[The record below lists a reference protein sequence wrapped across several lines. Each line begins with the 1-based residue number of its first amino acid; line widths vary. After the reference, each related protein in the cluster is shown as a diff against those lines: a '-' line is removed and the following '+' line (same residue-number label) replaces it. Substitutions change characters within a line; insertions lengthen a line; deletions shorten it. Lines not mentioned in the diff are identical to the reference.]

1 MKKILSNL
9 SVLALALLP
18 LTYLFQKE
26 SPREDWKAYLKSHPY
41 SQNSN
46 LSVSDLEKLPK
57 RDRPDLA
64 MQQNFLMTVDPKTG
78 EVPVDRLVKA
88 FEKQKSFRAQ
98 YDVISNVTWVEKG
111 PNNIGGRTRALMWD
125 PNDSNNE
132 KLWAAGVAGGIWFNN
147 DITDINS
154 SWQNV
159 DDFMAN
165 LAITTLAYDPTN
177 TQIFYAGTGEGF
189 FNGDAVRGAGIFK
202 STDGGSNWALISD
215 TETSDFN
222 YVQKVVVAGTGTILA
237 ATRTGIFR
245 STDGENFSSVSA
257 GDFGDLE
264 LASNGDVYA
273 GSLFSG
279 DVLRSTDDGVSWSTI
294 TPSGTSSS
302 RIELAVAPSASDA
315 TETTVLYAVGEQSSN
330 VGFLKKSTDGGANWS
345 DITIPNYRSQDCS
358 ESSSDFTR
366 GQAWYDLILAVKPTD
381 ENVLL
386 AGGINVSKSADGGAT
401 MSEVSYWTFPGNSCD
416 TYVHA
421 DIHNILFRPGNPDE
435 AVIGS
440 DGGVSYSS
448 NVGSSNDPTFS
459 ERNKDYNVT
468 QFYSVAAQ
476 NTIDVNYFLA
486 GAQDNGTQQFTDA
499 GGLSTVDI
507 FGGDGAFCFIDQDNN
522 NLQISSYVYN
532 VYGLHNASGTQV
544 ATLANDQN
552 SGRFINPADY
562 DNFTNILYSAG
573 NSNELKR
580 ISGIASTPN
589 SQETISISINSET
602 ISAIRA
608 DANLENRIFIG
619 TGSGGIYRIDDA
631 HDTPT
636 VTEITSNVSTGGYI
650 SSIDI
655 GSSDDELIVTFSNYG
670 VTSVW
675 YTDDGGANWSNKDND
690 GSLPDMPVRW
700 ALFNPN
706 NSQEVLLAT
715 ELGVWSTSDITATNP
730 GWGQSSDN
738 LANVRC
744 DMLQHR
750 TSDNLVVVATHGR
763 GIFTSNVFDGIATPT
778 DFVVSQDG
786 SGINL
791 TWVDNSDLEDN
802 YVVERLVG
810 DETDYTILATLA
822 ANTTTYI
829 DSEVASNQTISYRVY
844 GTSAIK
850 ADSRIAES
858 SILSIPAVPVL
869 DEASNVTSTE
879 FTISWTVTD
888 EASQFVLDVSE
899 NDDFSDFL
907 PGFEN
912 KTLFNLSTV
921 LDELGGGTYHFRVA
935 ARNASGDSEFSTSGS
950 VTLDPLS
957 VNSDQ
962 ISFYPNPS
970 KGTITLEGVDADASI
985 NMITLLGQ
993 QVELKVKK
1001 LPNQIQLDISHLNQG
1016 TYGILIEN
1024 GSRRIYKTIIKQ

>member
-1 MKKILSNL
+1 
-9 SVLALALLP
+9 
-18 LTYLFQKE
+18 
-26 SPREDWKAYLKSHPY
+26 
-41 SQNSN
+41 
-46 LSVSDLEKLPK
+46 
-57 RDRPDLA
+57 
-64 MQQNFLMTVDPKTG
+64 
-78 EVPVDRLVKA
+78 
-88 FEKQKSFRAQ
+88 
-98 YDVISNVTWVEKG
+98 
-111 PNNIGGRTRALMWD
+111 
-125 PNDSNNE
+125 
-132 KLWAAGVAGGIWFNN
+132 
-147 DITDINS
+147 
-154 SWQNV
+154 
-159 DDFMAN
+159 
-165 LAITTLAYDPTN
+165 
-177 TQIFYAGTGEGF
+177 
-189 FNGDAVRGAGIFK
+189 
-202 STDGGSNWALISD
+202 
-215 TETSDFN
+215 
-222 YVQKVVVAGTGTILA
+222 
-237 ATRTGIFR
+237 
-245 STDGENFSSVSA
+245 
-257 GDFGDLE
+257 
-264 LASNGDVYA
+264 
-273 GSLFSG
+273 
-279 DVLRSTDDGVSWSTI
+279 
-294 TPSGTSSS
+294 
-302 RIELAVAPSASDA
+302 
-315 TETTVLYAVGEQSSN
+315 
-330 VGFLKKSTDGGANWS
+330 
-345 DITIPNYRSQDCS
+345 
-358 ESSSDFTR
+358 
-366 GQAWYDLILAVKPTD
+366 
-381 ENVLL
+381 
-386 AGGINVSKSADGGAT
+386 
-401 MSEVSYWTFPGNSCD
+401 
-416 TYVHA
+416 
-421 DIHNILFRPGNPDE
+421 
-435 AVIGS
+435 
-440 DGGVSYSS
+440 
-448 NVGSSNDPTFS
+448 
-459 ERNKDYNVT
+459 
-468 QFYSVAAQ
+468 
-476 NTIDVNYFLA
+476 
-486 GAQDNGTQQFTDA
+486 
-499 GGLSTVDI
+499 
-507 FGGDGAFCFIDQDNN
+507 
-522 NLQISSYVYN
+522 
-532 VYGLHNASGTQV
+532 
-544 ATLANDQN
+544 